1 MYYESKTNLNANY
14 TMLTFW
20 GCLLFP
26 CCIMANEWA
35 TMAELL
41 LLLSLS
47 IIISQGLQCRLNLN
61 LLGLLESERTL
72 FCTSLL
78 SVSTF
83 SPFSNCWKAIM
94 SPDELVKA
102 SAVWLSL
109 TSHLASSSWP
119 VPLLASPHAGH
130 NRNRLV
136 ASSSLHP
143 SHLSQ
148 LYLPANYLVVRAPNA
163 T

>member
-1 MYYESKTNLNANY
+1 
-14 TMLTFW
+14 MLTFW

-35 TMAELL
+35 IMAELL

-61 LLGLLESERTL
+61 LLELLKSECTL
-72 FCTSLL
+72 FCTLFVRMCLL
-78 SVSTF
+78 CMSTF
-83 SPFSNCWKAIM
+83 TPFSNFWKAIM
-94 SPDELVKA
+94 SPDEPVKA

-109 TSHLASSSWP
+109 TSHLASSSLP
-119 VPLLASPHAGH
+119 VPLSASPHAGH

-148 LYLPANYLVVRAPNA
+148 LYFPANYLVVRAPNA
-163 T
+163 TYRFT